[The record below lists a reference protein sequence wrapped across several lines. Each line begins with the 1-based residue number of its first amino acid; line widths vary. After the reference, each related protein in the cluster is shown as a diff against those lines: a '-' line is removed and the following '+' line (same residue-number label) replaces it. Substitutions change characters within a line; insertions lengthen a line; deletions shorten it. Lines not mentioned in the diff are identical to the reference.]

1 MSTSPKRY
9 WPLSL
14 AAVAVLAATSC
25 GTSSGGGDADAE
37 APAKTAQTEIG
48 EGEGKLSILAWPGY
62 VEDGSN
68 DPEVDW
74 VSAFEE
80 ETGCM
85 VDFKPFGTSDEAVT
99 LMRTGQYDVVS
110 ASGDASLRLIA
121 GGDVDPVNT
130 DLLKNYDDVYPFLK
144 DQPWN
149 TVDDKNYGMPH
160 GWGANVLMYRAD
172 LVDPAPTSWKA
183 VFEDAEKYSG
193 KVTAYDS
200 PIYIADAALYLMKHN
215 PELGIENP
223 YALDKDQLA
232 AAVDLLKAQREHV
245 GEYWSD
251 VVKEVQSFA
260 SGGSVVGTTWQV
272 GANIATADGTKVE
285 TILPEEGATGW
296 SDTWM
301 IGSESKNKNC
311 AYMWL
316 DYIASPEANAQVAE
330 YFGESP
336 ANPAACELTKDANHC
351 ETFHSGDE
359 EYANQ
364 IWYWTTPV
372 ADCIDGRTDVECTDY
387 SEWTKA
393 WTEIKG

>member
-1 MSTSPKRY
+1 MARTTSAL
-9 WPLSL
+9 PLLCLTTATLL
-14 AAVAVLAATSC
+14 ALTGC
-25 GTSSGGGDADAE
+25 GTSNSSTDGQAAAPELTAKAE
-37 APAKTAQTEIG
+37 VG
-48 EGEGKLSILAWPGY
+48 EGEGSLSVLAWPGY
-62 VEDGSN
+62 VEDGTN
-68 DPEVDW
+68 DPAVDW
-74 VSAFEE
+74 VSSFEE

-99 LMRTGQYDVVS
+99 LMRSGQYDVVS

-121 GGDVDPVNT
+121 GGDVEPVNV
-130 DLLKNYDDVYPFLK
+130 DLIDSYEGIYPFLK
-144 DQPWN
+144 DQLWN
-149 TVDDKNYGMPH
+149 TVDGVNYGVPH

-172 LVDPAPTSWKA
+172 QVTPAPTSWRS
-183 VFEDAEKYSG
+183 VFEDAEQHSG

-200 PIYIADAALYLMKHN
+200 PIYIADAALYLMAHN
-215 PELGIENP
+215 PELGITNP
-223 YALDKDQLA
+223 YALDADQLA

-260 SGGSVVGTTWQV
+260 SGGSVIGTTWQV
-272 GANIATADGTKVE
+272 GANIAQADGADVKTV
-285 TILPEEGATGW
+285 LPEEGATGW

-301 IGSESKNKNC
+301 IGAESEHKNC
-311 AYMWL
+311 AYKWL
-316 DYIASPEANAQVAE
+316 DHIASPEINAQVAE

-336 ANPAACELTKDANHC
+336 ATPAACELTQDASHC
-351 ETFHSGDE
+351 ETYHSGDE
-359 EYANQ
+359 EYASQ

-372 ADCIDGRTDVECTDY
+372 AECIDGRTDVECTDY